1 MGGTVL
7 ETESER
13 LRREGRQEGES
24 RGRAQMLIEMGREF
38 GLDDTMIVEQM
49 QKKINISLETAL
61 SYLELYGKQ

>member
-13 LRREGRQEGES
+13 LRREGES